1 MAEGLFRPLTAGWDM
16 QKTWSDGRP
25 AAEAVEEF
33 IKPNDRLTSFERF
46 EIYNKQYWYRLFDSF
61 YDDLPGLR
69 AMLGEK
75 KFRALCK
82 AYLTKHQ
89 SRHFSLRNLN
99 NRLTEFMAEN
109 PALTAPISGM
119 ALDMAR
125 FEWAQM
131 LAFDEGAKPPAT
143 TDDFLDQ
150 PPEALK
156 LGLQPYLCLLEL
168 DYAVDEYFAAVRKRD
183 ADILR
188 GEASNAVSAAPKISR
203 RRRLPPPKLEKIYLG
218 VHRVDN
224 QLYYKRLDPE
234 AYGILTRLRDGQTV
248 AEACEQA
255 ILASSRTL
263 DWPREIQHWFSV
275 WTQLGWFCRHS

>member
-16 QKTWSDGRP
+16 QKTWTDGRK
-25 AAEAVEEF
+25 ASEAVEEF

-69 AMLGEK
+69 ALLGEK

-99 NRLTEFMAEN
+99 NRLIEFVAEN
-109 PALTAPISGM
+109 PALTAPVSDM
-119 ALDMAR
+119 ALEMTR

-131 LAFDEGAKPPAT
+131 IAFDEGAKPVVGP
-143 TDDFLDQ
+143 DDLLDQ
-150 PPEALK
+150 PPELLR
-156 LGLQPYLCLLEL
+156 LGLQPYVTLLEL
-168 DYAVDEYFAAVRKRD
+168 EYAMDVYLSAVMKRD
-183 ADILR
+183 SDVMR
-188 GEASNAVSAAPKISR
+188 GDASNAVSAAPTASR
-203 RRRLPPPKLEKIYLG
+203 RRRLAPPRREKVFLG
-218 VHRVDN
+218 VHRLDN

-234 AYGILTRLRDGQTV
+234 AYAILCALRDGQTV
-248 AEACEQA
+248 AEACERA
-255 ILASSRTL
+255 ILGSSRTL
-263 DWPREIQHWFSV
+263 DWPKEIQLWFSV